1 MQKFKYKKSGG
12 IAMQTYQPMTNYG
25 PYQPMPQPYAD
36 RLTQLQNQYNQA
48 VNVPQMQTVPQQ
60 QVNQG
65 LLWVSGEVGA
75 KSYLVAPNSTVLLMD
90 SDAQRFYLKSAD
102 NAGMPSLRIFEYSE
116 ITNAPQNVPQALNTD
131 FKELDSKYVKREEY
145 ECLKRQYESIMERLD
160 SMVSNTESVEPS
172 AKPKSRRGGS
182 GNNEQSDI

>member
-1 MQKFKYKKSGG
+1 M
-12 IAMQTYQPMTNYG
+12 
-25 PYQPMPQPYAD
+25 QPYPTVQNYNQYQQSFPHPYPD
-36 RLTQLQNQYNQA
+36 RLTQLQNQYQQA
-48 VNVPQMQTVPQQ
+48 VNVPQIQTIPQP

-65 LLWVSGEVGA
+65 LLWVSGEIGA

-116 ITNAPQNVPQALNTD
+116 VTNTPTTSVNAPNLDENVLNDKFVT
-131 FKELDSKYVKREEY
+131 REEY
-145 ECLKRQYESIMERLD
+145 EGLKRQYEAIMERLD
-160 SMVSNTESVEPS
+160 SLNPVNAEVEPTT
-172 AKPKSRRGGS
+172 KPKSRRGGN

>member
-1 MQKFKYKKSGG
+1 MN
-12 IAMQTYQPMTNYG
+12 YQPMQNYG
-25 PYQPMPQPYAD
+25 NYQPMPQPYAD

-65 LLWVSGEVGA
+65 LLWVSGEIGA

-102 NAGMPSLRIFEYSE
+102 NAGMPNLRIFEYTE
-116 ITNAPQNVPQALNTD
+116 VTNVPQNVPQALNTD
-131 FKELDSKYVKREEY
+131 LKELDSKYVKREEY
-145 ECLKRQYESIMERLD
+145 EGLKSQYEAIMERLD
-160 SMVSNTESVEPS
+160 SMVSNTESVEPTT
-172 AKPKSRRGGS
+172 KPKSRRGGN

>member
-1 MQKFKYKKSGG
+1 MQPYPT
-12 IAMQTYQPMTNYG
+12 IQNYSN
-25 PYQPMPQPYAD
+25 YLPMPQPYAD
-36 RLTQLQNQYNQA
+36 RLTQLQNQYQQA
-48 VNVPQMQTVPQQ
+48 VNVPQMVPTPMSGANQ

-116 ITNAPQNVPQALNTD
+116 VTNLPQNAPQAPNTD
-131 FKELDSKYVKREEY
+131 FKELDGKYVTREEY
-145 ECLKRQYESIMERLD
+145 EGLKRQYESIMERLD
-160 SMVSNTESVEPS
+160 SISSGNAEIEPPT
-172 AKPKSRRGGS
+172 KPKSRRGGN
-182 GNNEQSDI
+182 GDGEPTV

>member
-1 MQKFKYKKSGG
+1 
-12 IAMQTYQPMTNYG
+12 
-25 PYQPMPQPYAD
+25 MPQPYPD
-36 RLTQLQNQYNQA
+36 RLTQLQNQYQQA

-116 ITNAPQNVPQALNTD
+116 VTNIPQNAPQALNTD
-131 FKELDSKYVKREEY
+131 LKELDGKYVTREEY
-145 ECLKRQYESIMERLD
+145 EGLKRQYEAIMERLD

-172 AKPKSRRGGS
+172 AKPKSRGRGGN
-182 GNNEQSDI
+182 GNEQSDI

>member
-1 MQKFKYKKSGG
+1 MN
-12 IAMQTYQPMTNYG
+12 YQPINYAN
-25 PYQPMPQPYAD
+25 YQPMPQPYPD
-36 RLTQLQNQYNQA
+36 RLTQLQNQYQQA

-116 ITNAPQNVPQALNTD
+116 VTNIPQNTPQALNTD
-131 FKELDSKYVKREEY
+131 LKELDGKYVTREEY
-145 ECLKRQYESIMERLD
+145 EGLKRQYEAIMERLD
-160 SMVSNTESVEPS
+160 SMVSDTESVEPS
-172 AKPKSRRGGS
+172 AKPKSRGRGGN
-182 GNNEQSDI
+182 GNEQSDI

>member
-1 MQKFKYKKSGG
+1 MQPYPTIQNYSN
-12 IAMQTYQPMTNYG
+12 YQPL
-25 PYQPMPQPYAD
+25 PQPYPD
-36 RLTQLQNQYNQA
+36 RLSQLQNQYQQT

-102 NAGMPSLRIFEYSE
+102 NAGMPSLRIFEYTE
-116 ITNAPQNVPQALNTD
+116 VTTNVPQNAPQALNTD

-145 ECLKRQYESIMERLD
+145 EGLKRQYESIMERLD
-160 SMVSNTESVEPS
+160 SMVSKTESVEPS
-172 AKPKSRRGGS
+172 AKPKSRGRGGN
-182 GNNEQSDI
+182 GNEQSDI

>member
-1 MQKFKYKKSGG
+1 MN
-12 IAMQTYQPMTNYG
+12 YQPMQNYG
-25 PYQPMPQPYAD
+25 NYQPMPQPYAD

-102 NAGMPSLRIFEYSE
+102 NAGMPSLRIFEYTE
-116 ITNAPQNVPQALNTD
+116 VTNVPQNVPQALNTEL
-131 FKELDSKYVKREEY
+131 KELDGKYVTREEY
-145 ECLKRQYESIMERLD
+145 EGLKRQYEAIMERLD
-160 SMVSNTESVEPS
+160 SMVSYNEPTEPS
-172 AKPKSRRGGS
+172 TKPKSRRGGN
-182 GNNEQSDI
+182 GNGESDI

>member
-1 MQKFKYKKSGG
+1 MQPYPT
-12 IAMQTYQPMTNYG
+12 IQNYSN
-25 PYQPMPQPYAD
+25 YQPMPQPYPD
-36 RLTQLQNQYNQA
+36 RLAQLQNQYQQA
-48 VNVPQMQTVPQQ
+48 VNVPQMQPTPQP

-116 ITNAPQNVPQALNTD
+116 VTNTPTTPVNAPNLDENVLNNKFVT
-131 FKELDSKYVKREEY
+131 REEY
-145 ECLKRQYESIMERLD
+145 EGLKRQYESIMQRLD
-160 SMVSNTESVEPS
+160 SMVSNTESVEPPT
-172 AKPKSRRGGS
+172 KPKSRRGGN
-182 GNNEQSDI
+182 GDGEPTV

>member
-1 MQKFKYKKSGG
+1 MN
-12 IAMQTYQPMTNYG
+12 YQPMQNYG

-36 RLTQLQNQYNQA
+36 RLAQLQNNYQQA
-48 VNVPQMQTVPQQ
+48 VNVPQIQTVPQQ

-116 ITNAPQNVPQALNTD
+116 VTNMPQNAPQALNTD
-131 FKELDSKYVKREEY
+131 LKDLDDKFVTREEY
-145 ECLKRQYESIMERLD
+145 EGLKRQYESIMERLN
-160 SMVSNTESVEPS
+160 SMVSDNESSEPS
-172 AKPKSRRGGS
+172 AKPKSRRGGN
-182 GNNEQSDI
+182 GDGEPTV

>member
-1 MQKFKYKKSGG
+1 MN
-12 IAMQTYQPMTNYG
+12 YQPMQNYG

-36 RLTQLQNQYNQA
+36 RLAQLQNNYQQA
-48 VNVPQMQTVPQQ
+48 VNVPQVGAQMSLPQQ

-102 NAGMPSLRIFEYSE
+102 NAGMPSLRIFEYKE
-116 ITNAPQNVPQALNTD
+116 VTNAPTTSVNAPNFDENVLNDKFVT
-131 FKELDSKYVKREEY
+131 REEY
-145 ECLKRQYESIMERLD
+145 EGLKRQYESIMQRLD
-160 SMVSNTESVEPS
+160 NMLSNTESAEPS
-172 AKPKSRRGGS
+172 AKPKSRRGGN
-182 GNNEQSDI
+182 GNEQSDI